1 MKIADNPT
9 GGWKTPTVPVAQL
22 SSVESFV
29 HRDYAVLFGALPA
42 LALGSIATFVLRDRA
57 TAGRAAPAGTDR
69 GPAGDLALAGV
80 VLALIAERLDRDP
93 LGHPRLARAA
103 ARLVE
108 HAGPLDQAAAA
119 RRAAVDVLRPLA
131 LSTLI
136 RAAVW
141 GLAG

>member
-1 MKIADNPT
+1 M
-9 GGWKTPTVPVAQL
+9 PVAQL

-57 TAGRAAPAGTDR
+57 AAGRPDPVGAVR

-80 VLALIAERLDRDP
+80 VLALIAERLERDP
-93 LGHPRLARAA
+93 LGHPLLARAA
-103 ARLVE
+103 ARLVDQ
-108 HAGPLDQAAAA
+108 AGPLDWAAAA
-119 RRAAVDVLRPLA
+119 RRAAVDVIRPLA